1 MRSNAMND
9 IAKEL
14 ALLHELQGADFVRQ
28 LERITSDKRFYSIEN
43 ETAIFAMGDYQQED
57 LPSILDAA
65 RKAVAFGYRV
75 YLLPNPNNVRTA
87 DFIFVRNN
95 IYKMYDLKT
104 IRGKASVLNRL
115 TESIGQTRHVLLN
128 MTTDYNPRLLAKEIH
143 TYFEKNPAGCEV
155 LIFKHK
161 KLISVTRKTLEDK
174 NFVKTFMHSYMK

>member
-1 MRSNAMND
+1 MND

-43 ETAIFAMGDYQQED
+43 ETAIFAMGDYRHED
-57 LPSILDAA
+57 LPSMLDAA
-65 RKAVAFGYRV
+65 RKAVAFGYSV
-75 YLLPNPNNVRTA
+75 FLLPNPNNVRTA